1 MVPIVAE
8 KREEVA
14 ALCRHYGV
22 RQLDLFGSAAR
33 GHDFT
38 DQSDIDLLI
47 EYEPDRPPSWGPL
60 FELRDALAALFGRDV
75 DFVMAGAVRNPY
87 LRASI
92 ERSRE
97 PLYGA

>member
-14 ALCRHYGV
+14 ALCLRYGV
-22 RQLDLFGSAAR
+22 RRLDLFGSAAR

-38 DQSDIDLLI
+38 DASDIDLLV
-47 EYEPDRPPSWGPL
+47 EYEPHRTPSLGPL
-60 FELRDALAALFGRDV
+60 FDFRDALAALFGRDV
-75 DFVMAGAVRNPY
+75 DFVMPEAVKNPH
-87 LRASI
+87 LRAII

-97 PLYGA
+97 RLYGA